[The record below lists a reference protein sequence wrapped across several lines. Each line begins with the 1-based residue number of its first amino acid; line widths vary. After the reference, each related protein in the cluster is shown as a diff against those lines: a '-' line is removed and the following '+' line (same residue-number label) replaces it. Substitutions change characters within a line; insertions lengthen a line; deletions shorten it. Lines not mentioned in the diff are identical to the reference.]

1 MTSPESS
8 PSDPS
13 FTCPRCRSSI
23 SLANIRCPVCGV
35 NLAVAVGQ
43 AAREMLFAG
52 RQEVWLPY
60 EADKYL
66 PRFGEFLVKSGDIT
80 DTQLQAALERQKT
93 APGSHRTIGQILL
106 EMGAVNRDQLDRA
119 SMAQIKQLQDTRR
132 ENKEQ
137 LANQAR
143 RIKQLEA
150 ILAELADFN
159 RAAID
164 FAATVSDNLR
174 KVHLRLGETGA
185 APNDA
190 ARVALA
196 DLEKLIDD
204 LSQFV
209 SGERG

>member
-1 MTSPESS
+1 MSECAMTSPESS

-13 FTCPRCRSSI
+13 FPCPRCRSSI

-137 LANQAR
+137 
-143 RIKQLEA
+143 
-150 ILAELADFN
+150 
-159 RAAID
+159 
-164 FAATVSDNLR
+164 
-174 KVHLRLGETGA
+174 
-185 APNDA
+185 
-190 ARVALA
+190 
-196 DLEKLIDD
+196 
-204 LSQFV
+204 
-209 SGERG
+209 

>member
-1 MTSPESS
+1 
-8 PSDPS
+8 
-13 FTCPRCRSSI
+13 
-23 SLANIRCPVCGV
+23 
-35 NLAVAVGQ
+35 
-43 AAREMLFAG
+43 MLFAG

-119 SMAQIKQLQDTRR
+119 SMAQIKQLQNTRR

-174 KVHLRLGETGA
+174 KVHLHLNETGA

-204 LSQFV
+204 LGQFV